1 MNNII
6 KNIALCGLVAVS
18 AGFGFS
24 SCEDFLTITP
34 TDRIVEEE
42 FWEDKND
49 LDNAVMACYRRM
61 AENDMLTK
69 YISWGEERSD
79 NFERS
84 TNSSDADANI
94 IKANLLPTYGQ
105 FNWTPFYNAINYC
118 NKVLAHGPEIVQ
130 KDQSFSEAQWK
141 PIRAEVIALRSLCHF
156 YLVRTFGEVP
166 YVTTDYNN
174 DSQELRQAQSTQ
186 LTVLNNIIDDLESVM
201 QDATIDY
208 GTMTQ
213 NKGRITRQAIYA
225 LLADIYLW
233 RASYKAGNNH
243 PFTKI
248 TLAKNYNGEFKDLK
262 VNGSKTEINNLKREE
277 IYTTTAEDDYLACI
291 NYCNKILSIE
301 MADLVERTLEEDP
314 MEDLTTL
321 SEEDLLVANV
331 SKKTGNNLS
340 SSAYTQIF
348 GRGNSTE
355 SIFEL
360 QIDGVSCENTMISS
374 LFSNKEGK
382 AGLFTGSI
390 SLFNDASDNPNIES
404 DYVFSKTD
412 YRRWN
417 SFIFTSTQ
425 ESFNIAKYVYSTITQ
440 RGPLAKDEYLT
451 SNKDKSLT
459 TSTINQV
466 ARSTNNANW
475 IFYRMSDIFLMKA
488 EAISQLYGDEENLDT
503 EKLAEGFHYVRD
515 VFKRS
520 NPYAYDKQHNTSAR
534 NDSLKPEYFNTKE
547 TLERLVLDE
556 RQREFYGEGKRWFDL
571 VRYALRRGGTSEMLK
586 IYSKKKTD
594 DMNSIKVKLAHI
606 QALFSPVYNTEIK
619 NNSWLYQNGVWSVNE
634 TSSRT
639 EDL

>member
-1 MNNII
+1 MKNII
-6 KNIALCGLVAVS
+6 KNITLCGLIA
-18 AGFGFS
+18 AGTGLGFS

-49 LDNAVMACYRRM
+49 LNNAVMACYRRM
-61 AENDMLTK
+61 TENDMLTR
-69 YISWGEERSD
+69 YIYWGEERSD

-84 TNSSDADANI
+84 TNSSDNDANI
-94 IKANLLPTYGQ
+94 LKANLLPTYGQ
-105 FNWTPFYNAINYC
+105 FNWTAVYNAINYC
-118 NKVLAHGPEIVQ
+118 NKVLAHGPEIVW
-130 KDQSFSEAQWK
+130 KDQSFSEAQWR
-141 PIRAEVIALRSLCHF
+141 PIKAEVIALRSLCHF

-186 LTVLNNIIDDLESVM
+186 LAVLNNIIDDLESVM
-201 QDATIDY
+201 EDAPIDY
-208 GTMTQ
+208 GTTAQ

-225 LLADIYLW
+225 LLADTYLW
-233 RASYKAGNNH
+233 RASYKTGNNH

-248 TLAKNYNGEFKDLK
+248 TLAKNYNGEYKDLK
-262 VNGSKTEINNLKREE
+262 VNDAKTEVNNLEREE
-277 IYTTTAEDDYLACI
+277 EYTTTAEEDYDACI
-291 NYCNKILSIE
+291 GYCNKILNIE
-301 MADLVERTLEEDP
+301 MKELADRTLKEDP
-314 MEDLTTL
+314 MEDLTSLT
-321 SEEDLLVANV
+321 EEDLLIANV
-331 SKKTGNNLS
+331 NKKTGYNIS
-340 SSAYTQIF
+340 PSAYTRIF
-348 GRGNSTE
+348 GQGNSTE

-360 QIDGVSCENTMISS
+360 QIDGVSCQNTMVGN
-374 LFSNKEGK
+374 LFANKEGK
-382 AGLFTGSI
+382 AGVFTGTA
-390 SLFNDASDNPNIES
+390 SLFNDANENPNIES

-440 RGPLAKDEYLT
+440 QGPLSKDAYLT

-459 TSTINQV
+459 TGNIGQSV
-466 ARSTNNANW
+466 RSTNNANW
-475 IFYRMSDIFLMKA
+475 IFYRMSDVFLMKA
-488 EAISQLYGDEENLDT
+488 EAISQRYDDEENLT
-503 EKLAEGFHYVRD
+503 EGFHYVRD

-520 NPYAYDKQHNTSAR
+520 NPYAYDKQHNTNAR
-534 NDSLKPEYFNTKE
+534 NDSLKPESFKTQE
-547 TLERLVLDE
+547 ALERLVLNE

-571 VRYALRRGGTSEMLK
+571 VRYALRRGGTAEMLK

-606 QALFSPVYNTEIK
+606 QSLFSPIYNTEIK

>member
-1 MNNII
+1 MKNII
-6 KNIALCGLVAVS
+6 KNITLCGLIA
-18 AGFGFS
+18 AGTGLGLS

-49 LDNAVMACYRRM
+49 LNNAVMACYRRM
-61 AENDMLTK
+61 TENDMLIR
-69 YISWGEERSD
+69 YIYWGEERSD

-84 TNSSDADANI
+84 TNSSDNDANI

-105 FNWTPFYNAINYC
+105 FNWTAVYNAINYC
-118 NKVLAHGPEIVQ
+118 NKVLAHGPEIVL
-130 KDQSFSEAQWK
+130 KDQSFSEAQWR
-141 PIRAEVIALRSLCHF
+141 PIKAEVIALRSLCHF

-174 DSQELRQAQSTQ
+174 DSQELRQPQSTQ
-186 LTVLNNIIDDLESVM
+186 LAVLNNIIDDLESVM
-201 QDATIDY
+201 EDAPIDY
-208 GTMTQ
+208 GTTAQ

-225 LLADIYLW
+225 LLADTYLW
-233 RASYKAGNNH
+233 RASYKTGNNH

-248 TLAKNYNGEFKDLK
+248 TLSKNYNGEFKDLK
-262 VNGSKTEINNLKREE
+262 VNDAKTEVNNLEREE
-277 IYTTTAEDDYLACI
+277 AYTTTAEEDYDACI
-291 NYCNKILSIE
+291 IYCNKVLDIE
-301 MADLVERTLEEDP
+301 MSELAERTLKDDP
-314 MEDLTTL
+314 MEDLTLLT
-321 SEEDLLVANV
+321 EEDLLIANV
-331 SKKTGNNLS
+331 NKKTGYNIS
-340 SSAYTQIF
+340 PSAYTRIF
-348 GRGNSTE
+348 GQGNSTE

-360 QIDGVSCENTMISS
+360 QVDGVSCQNTMVGN
-374 LFSNKEGK
+374 LFSTKEGK
-382 AGLFTGSI
+382 AGVFTGST
-390 SLFNDASDNPNIES
+390 SLFNDANENPNIES

-440 RGPLAKDEYLT
+440 RGPLSKDEYLT

-459 TSTINQV
+459 TSNIGQSV
-466 ARSTNNANW
+466 RSTNNANW

-488 EAISQLYGDEENLDT
+488 EAISQRYDDEE
-503 EKLAEGFHYVRD
+503 KLTEGFHYVRD

-520 NPYAYDKQHNTSAR
+520 NPYAYDKQHNTNAR
-534 NDSLKPEYFNTKE
+534 NDSLKPENFKTQE
-547 TLERLVLDE
+547 ALERLVLNE

-571 VRYALRRGGTSEMLK
+571 VRYALRRGGTAEMLK

-606 QALFSPVYNTEIK
+606 QSLFSPIYNTEIK

>member
-1 MNNII
+1 MKNII
-6 KNIALCGLVAVS
+6 KNITLCGLIA
-18 AGFGFS
+18 AGTGLGLS

-49 LDNAVMACYRRM
+49 LNNAVLACYRRM
-61 AENDMLTK
+61 TENDMLIR
-69 YISWGEERSD
+69 YIYWGEERSD

-84 TNSSDADANI
+84 TNSSDNDANI

-105 FNWTPFYNAINYC
+105 FNWTAVYNAINYC
-118 NKVLAHGPEIVQ
+118 NKVLAHGPEIVL
-130 KDQSFSEAQWK
+130 KDQSFSEAQWR
-141 PIRAEVIALRSLCHF
+141 PIKAEVIALRSLCHF

-174 DSQELRQAQSTQ
+174 DSQELRQPQSTQ

-201 QDATIDY
+201 EDAPIDY
-208 GTMTQ
+208 GTTAQ

-225 LLADIYLW
+225 LLADTYLW
-233 RASYKAGNNH
+233 RASYKTGNNH

-248 TLAKNYNGEFKDLK
+248 TLSKNYNGEFKNLK
-262 VNGSKTEINNLKREE
+262 VNDAKTEVNNLEREE
-277 IYTTTAEDDYLACI
+277 TYTTTAEEDYDACI
-291 NYCNKILSIE
+291 IYCNKVLDIE
-301 MADLVERTLEEDP
+301 MSELAERTLKDDP
-314 MEDLTTL
+314 MEDLTLLT
-321 SEEDLLVANV
+321 EEDLLIANV
-331 SKKTGNNLS
+331 NKKTGYNIS
-340 SSAYTQIF
+340 PSAYTRIF
-348 GRGNSTE
+348 GQGNSTE

-360 QIDGVSCENTMISS
+360 QVDGVSCQNTMVGN
-374 LFSNKEGK
+374 LFSTKEGK
-382 AGLFTGSI
+382 AGVFTGST
-390 SLFNDASDNPNIES
+390 SLFNDANENPNIES

-440 RGPLAKDEYLT
+440 RGPLGKDEYLT

-459 TSTINQV
+459 TSNIGQSV
-466 ARSTNNANW
+466 RSTNNANW

-488 EAISQLYGDEENLDT
+488 EAISQRYDDEE
-503 EKLAEGFHYVRD
+503 KLTEGFHYVRD

-520 NPYAYDKQHNTSAR
+520 NPYAYDKQHNTNAR
-534 NDSLKPEYFNTKE
+534 NDSLKPENFKTQE
-547 TLERLVLDE
+547 ALERLVLNE

-571 VRYALRRGGTSEMLK
+571 VRYALRRGGTAEMLK

-606 QALFSPVYNTEIK
+606 QSLFSPIYNTEIK

>member
-1 MNNII
+1 MKNII
-6 KNIALCGLVAVS
+6 KNITLCGLIA
-18 AGFGFS
+18 AGTGLGFS

-61 AENDMLTK
+61 AENDMLIR
-69 YISWGEERSD
+69 YIYWGEERSD

-84 TNSSDADANI
+84 TNSSDNDANI

-105 FNWTPFYNAINYC
+105 FNWTAVYNTINYC
-118 NKVLAHGPEIVQ
+118 NKVLAHGPEIVL
-130 KDQSFSEAQWK
+130 KDQSFSEAQWR
-141 PIRAEVIALRSLCHF
+141 PIKAEVIALRSLCHF

-201 QDATIDY
+201 ENAPIDY
-208 GTMTQ
+208 GTTAQ

-225 LLADIYLW
+225 LLADTYLW
-233 RASYKAGNNH
+233 RASYKTGNNH

-262 VNGSKTEINNLKREE
+262 VNDAKTEVNNLEREE
-277 IYTTTAEDDYLACI
+277 AYTTTAEEDYDACI
-291 NYCNKILSIE
+291 IYCNKVLDIE
-301 MADLVERTLEEDP
+301 MSELADRTLKDDP
-314 MEDLTTL
+314 MEDLTSLT
-321 SEEDLLVANV
+321 EEDLLIANV
-331 SKKTGNNLS
+331 NKKTGYNIS
-340 SSAYTQIF
+340 PSAYTRIF
-348 GRGNSTE
+348 GQGNSTE

-360 QIDGVSCENTMISS
+360 QVDGVSCQNTMVGN
-374 LFSNKEGK
+374 LFSTKEGK
-382 AGLFTGSI
+382 AGVFTGTT
-390 SLFNDASDNPNIES
+390 SLFNDANENPNIES

-440 RGPLAKDEYLT
+440 QGPLSKDAYLT

-459 TSTINQV
+459 TGNIGQSV
-466 ARSTNNANW
+466 RSTNNANW

-488 EAISQLYGDEENLDT
+488 EAISQRYDDEENLT
-503 EKLAEGFHYVRD
+503 EGFHYVRD

-520 NPYAYDKQHNTSAR
+520 NPYAYDKQHNTNAR
-534 NDSLKPEYFNTKE
+534 NDSLKPENFKTQE
-547 TLERLVLDE
+547 ALERLVLNE

-571 VRYALRRGGTSEMLK
+571 VRYALRRGGTAEMLK

-606 QALFSPVYNTEIK
+606 QSLFSPIYNTEIK

>member
-1 MNNII
+1 MKNII
-6 KNIALCGLVAVS
+6 KNITLCGLIA
-18 AGFGFS
+18 AGTGLGLS

-49 LDNAVMACYRRM
+49 LNNAVLACYRRM
-61 AENDMLTK
+61 TENDMLIR
-69 YISWGEERSD
+69 YIYWGEERSD

-84 TNSSDADANI
+84 TNSSDNDANI

-105 FNWTPFYNAINYC
+105 FNWTAVYNAINYC
-118 NKVLAHGPEIVQ
+118 NKVLAHGPEIVL
-130 KDQSFSEAQWK
+130 KDQSFSEAQWR
-141 PIRAEVIALRSLCHF
+141 PIKAEVIALRSLCHF

-174 DSQELRQAQSTQ
+174 DSQELRQPQSTQ

-201 QDATIDY
+201 EDAPIDY
-208 GTMTQ
+208 GTTAQ

-225 LLADIYLW
+225 LLADTYLW
-233 RASYKAGNNH
+233 RASYKTGNNH

-248 TLAKNYNGEFKDLK
+248 TLSKNYNGEFKDLK
-262 VNGSKTEINNLKREE
+262 VNDAKTEVNNLDREE
-277 IYTTTAEDDYLACI
+277 AYTTTAEEDYDACI
-291 NYCNKILSIE
+291 IYCNKVLDIE
-301 MADLVERTLEEDP
+301 MSELAERTLKDDP
-314 MEDLTTL
+314 MEDLTLLT
-321 SEEDLLVANV
+321 EEDLLIANV
-331 SKKTGNNLS
+331 NKKTGYNIS
-340 SSAYTQIF
+340 PSAYTRIF
-348 GRGNSTE
+348 GQGNSTE

-360 QIDGVSCENTMISS
+360 QIDGVSCQNTMVGN
-374 LFSNKEGK
+374 LFSTKEGK
-382 AGLFTGSI
+382 AGVFTGST
-390 SLFNDASDNPNIES
+390 SLFNDANENPNIES

-440 RGPLAKDEYLT
+440 RGPLSKDEYLT
-451 SNKDKSLT
+451 SNKDKNLT
-459 TSTINQV
+459 TSNIGQSV
-466 ARSTNNANW
+466 RSTNNANW

-488 EAISQLYGDEENLDT
+488 EAISQRYDDEE
-503 EKLAEGFHYVRD
+503 KLTEGFHYVRD

-520 NPYAYDKQHNTSAR
+520 NPYAYDKQHNTNAR
-534 NDSLKPEYFNTKE
+534 NDSLKPENFKTQE
-547 TLERLVLDE
+547 ALERLVLNE

-571 VRYALRRGGTSEMLK
+571 VRYALRRGGTAEMLK

-606 QALFSPVYNTEIK
+606 QSLFSPIYNTEIK

>member
-1 MNNII
+1 MKNII
-6 KNIALCGLVAVS
+6 KNITLCGLIA
-18 AGFGFS
+18 AGTGLGFS

-49 LDNAVMACYRRM
+49 LNNAVMACYRRM
-61 AENDMLTK
+61 TENDMLIR
-69 YISWGEERSD
+69 YIYWGEERSD

-84 TNSSDADANI
+84 TNSSDNDANI

-105 FNWTPFYNAINYC
+105 FNWTAVYNAINYC
-118 NKVLAHGPEIVQ
+118 NKVLAHGPEIVL
-130 KDQSFSEAQWK
+130 KDQSFSEAQWR
-141 PIRAEVIALRSLCHF
+141 PIKAEVIALRSLCHF

-174 DSQELRQAQSTQ
+174 DSQELRQPQSTQ
-186 LTVLNNIIDDLESVM
+186 LAVLNNIIDDLESIM
-201 QDATIDY
+201 EDAPIDY
-208 GTMTQ
+208 GTTAQ

-225 LLADIYLW
+225 LLADTYLW

-248 TLAKNYNGEFKDLK
+248 TLSKNYNGEFKDLK
-262 VNGSKTEINNLKREE
+262 VNDAKTEVNNLEREE
-277 IYTTTAEDDYLACI
+277 AYTTTAEEDYDACI
-291 NYCNKILSIE
+291 IYCNKVLDIE
-301 MADLVERTLEEDP
+301 MSELAERTLKDDP
-314 MEDLTTL
+314 MEDLTLLT
-321 SEEDLLVANV
+321 EEDLLIANV
-331 SKKTGNNLS
+331 NKKTGYNIS
-340 SSAYTQIF
+340 PSAYTRIF
-348 GRGNSTE
+348 GQGNSTE

-360 QIDGVSCENTMISS
+360 QIDGVSCQNTMVGN
-374 LFSNKEGK
+374 LFSTKEGK
-382 AGLFTGSI
+382 AGVFTGST
-390 SLFNDASDNPNIES
+390 SLFNDANENPNIES

-440 RGPLAKDEYLT
+440 RGPLSKDEYLT

-459 TSTINQV
+459 TSNIGQSV
-466 ARSTNNANW
+466 RSTNNANW

-488 EAISQLYGDEENLDT
+488 EAISQRYDDEE
-503 EKLAEGFHYVRD
+503 KLTEGFHYVRD

-520 NPYAYDKQHNTSAR
+520 NPYAYDKQHNTNAR
-534 NDSLKPEYFNTKE
+534 NDSLKPENFKTQE
-547 TLERLVLDE
+547 ALERLVLNE

-571 VRYALRRGGTSEMLK
+571 VRYALRRGGTAEMLK

-606 QALFSPVYNTEIK
+606 QSLFSPIYNTEIK